1 MADENKR
8 FSLLTILLAD
18 YSSLFSL
25 IIPFVLVISHIL
37 VLSGYI
43 PDGSGLGFTEADES
57 DIIPSQ
63 IVTVIIST
71 IAIAYFVI
79 RIRFFYILY
88 KRGVEVPGTI
98 IERGIRIEY
107 EYVYNNRT
115 YLKGNSLSFALK
127 EKDYQVGQ
135 EIRLCVDPNKPNR
148 AVIEDIYFSPGKLLN
163 LFYYT

>member
-1 MADENKR
+1 MADANKR

-25 IIPFVLVISHIL
+25 TIPFVLVFSHIL
-37 VLSGYI
+37 VLSRYM

-57 DIIPSQ
+57 DIISSQ
-63 IVTVIIST
+63 IETLIFST

-107 EYVYNNRT
+107 EYVYNSRK
-115 YLKGNSLSFALK
+115 YLKGNSLSFAFK
-127 EKDYQVGQ
+127 ENDYQVGQ
-135 EIRLCVDPNKPNR
+135 EIILCVDPKKPTR
-148 AVIEDIYFSPGKLLN
+148 AIIEDIYFSPGKLLK